1 MRSRNIRQSPEA
13 EELGEVEMR
22 SRKIC
27 HSPEAEEVGE
37 VEMRSLS
44 PLANTCILKSLA
56 SILYSFPRLE
66 NQSDS
71 HC

>member
-1 MRSRNIRQSPEA
+1 
-13 EELGEVEMR
+13 
-22 SRKIC
+22 
-27 HSPEAEEVGE
+27 

>member
-1 MRSRNIRQSPEA
+1 
-13 EELGEVEMR
+13 
-22 SRKIC
+22 
-27 HSPEAEEVGE
+27 

-44 PLANTCILKSLA
+44 LLANTCILKSLA

-66 NQSDS
+66 KQSDS